1 MSDDDSYSGTVATL
15 AGRPAVNG
23 MAEPADS
30 RGKRIANRTPWLDLP
45 EPYDNLRFRAWLDYP
60 AEVTQ
65 LLTPKPDE
73 TAEETSARGLEFLKA
88 VILQH
93 DGWEL
98 DDNLGPLPQPDTD
111 EFWDRIPN
119 DLGVRIGE
127 RFREEIQAG
136 NSRASRRARRKTWK
150 RR

>member
-1 MSDDDSYSGTVATL
+1 MSDDTYSGTIATL
-15 AGRPAVNG
+15 AGRAAVNG
-23 MAEPADS
+23 QADPGDA
-30 RGKRIANRTPWLDLP
+30 RGKRVANRSPWLDLP
-45 EPYDNLRFRAWLDYP
+45 EPYDNLKIRVWLDYP

-65 LLTPKPDE
+65 LLTPVKDE
-73 TAEETSARGLEFLKA
+73 TPEQTSARGLEFLKA

-98 DDNLGPLPQPDTD
+98 DDDQGPLPQPDTD

-119 DLGVRIGE
+119 DLGVKIGE
-127 RFREEIQAG
+127 RFREEMESG
-136 NSRASRRARRKTWK
+136 NSRGSRRAKRKNWK

>member
-1 MSDDDSYSGTVATL
+1 MQDDSYTGNVQTL
-15 AGRPAVNG
+15 TPPPRMNG
-23 MAEPADS
+23 VAEPGDS

-45 EPYDNLRFRAWLDYP
+45 EPYDNLRVRVWLDYP

-65 LLTPKPDE
+65 LLTAQKDE
-73 TAEETSARGLEFLKA
+73 TPEQTSARGLDFLKS
-88 VILQH
+88 VILQN

-98 DDNLGPLPQPDTD
+98 DDNLGPLPQPDSD

-119 DLGVRIGE
+119 DLGIKIGE
-127 RFREEIQAG
+127 RFREEMEAG
-136 NSRASRRARRKTWK
+136 NSRASRRGKRRNWK